1 MDFEKA
7 SEYITNRLKKELA
20 VTLYYHSFDHT
31 MDVYN
36 ATINLAKEEGIS
48 GEELGLMKIA
58 ALYHDSG
65 FIYQYLD
72 NEKVA
77 AQIARETL
85 PAFGYT
91 PSQID
96 IIVGIIM
103 ATVVHAVPKTH
114 LEQIVRDADLDY
126 LGRDDFH
133 PISVKLQKELN
144 SNGFQ
149 LTDQKWDQ
157 IQIKFFEKHL
167 YYTKSAIR
175 LRKEIKQKHLEEIKE
190 RVLAYEGK

>member
-7 SEYITNRLKKELA
+7 SEYIKNRLKKELA
-20 VTLYYHSFDHT
+20 VTLYYHSFVHT

-36 ATINLAKEEGIS
+36 ASVNLAKEEGVNK
-48 GEELGLMKIA
+48 EDLDLVKIA
-58 ALYHDSG
+58 ALYHDAG

-77 AQIARETL
+77 TQIARETL
-85 PAFGYT
+85 PGFGYT
-91 PSQID
+91 PSQVE
-96 IIVGIIM
+96 IVAGIIM

-114 LEQIVRDADLDY
+114 LEQIVKDADLDY

-133 PISVKLQKELN
+133 PISILLQKELN

-167 YYTKSAIR
+167 YYTNSAIR
-175 LRKEIKQKHLEEIKE
+175 LRKEKKQKHFEEIKD
-190 RVLAYEGK
+190 RVLA

>member
-7 SEYITNRLKKELA
+7 SEYITNRLKNELA

-31 MDVYN
+31 MDVYK
-36 ATINLAKEEGIS
+36 ATMDLAKQEGIN
-48 GEELGLMKIA
+48 GESLGLMKIA
-58 ALYHDSG
+58 ALYHDAG

-85 PAFGYT
+85 PGFGYT
-91 PSQID
+91 PSQVE
-96 IIVGIIM
+96 IITGIIL
-103 ATVVHAVPKTH
+103 ATVVFAVPKTH
-114 LEQIVRDADLDY
+114 LEQIVKDADLDY
-126 LGRDDFH
+126 LGRDDFKH
-133 PISVKLQKELN
+133 ISVSLQKELN

-157 IQIKFFEKHL
+157 IQVKFFEKHL
-167 YYTKSAIR
+167 YYTKSAVQY
-175 LRKEIKQKHLEEIKE
+175 RKPTKQKHFEEIKQ
-190 RVLAYEGK
+190 RVLSYEKK